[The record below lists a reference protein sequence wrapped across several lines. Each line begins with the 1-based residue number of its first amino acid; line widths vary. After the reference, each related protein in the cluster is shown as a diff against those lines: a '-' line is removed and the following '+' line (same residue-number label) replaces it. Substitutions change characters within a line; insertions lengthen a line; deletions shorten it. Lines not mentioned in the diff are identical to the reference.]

1 MRHRDIVGTPCEG
14 RMGTTSRVNGRLQN
28 HKNVGPWFNKKLEI
42 WKKTPERQKTVQM
55 GKQGS
60 WTRWT
65 TPERSLSWA
74 DIWQYEPL
82 RLKFLLYM
90 YMTSYLHQ

>member
-1 MRHRDIVGTPCEG
+1 MEEEPR
-14 RMGTTSRVNGRLQN
+14 
-28 HKNVGPWFNKKLEI
+28 
-42 WKKTPERQKTVQM
+42 KTKTVQM

-74 DIWQYEPL
+74 DI
-82 RLKFLLYM
+82 
-90 YMTSYLHQ
+90 